1 MITNLEGLLE
11 RILLLSSC
19 AGCVVWELL
28 ASILVLLSI
37 SEGDLSRDA
46 VLQILENSQA
56 DAFRTTAVIWRWV
69 VERKDVSV
77 GETRRYNDAP
87 LSEILCLAKRSSVTE
102 PAASTRPSDTSTAE
116 EDELRVYVSED
127 TMWESLTGHGVD
139 HKRIPRSEWI
149 LLQGIASTAT
159 KGILQGDLGRLVGQ
173 DKRSVPK
180 RTSCLVEK
188 GYITKRTTLVRGT
201 KTSKL
206 WLKFLAP
213 STSDES
219 NEGREAE
226 NDVTLS
232 RQILVEN
239 LEPVPWHTRW
249 TGDSIDY
256 KVLATTIMA
265 ICKEWNVMRLQDLKS
280 KLCVLGMTWQ
290 MKVVSKICRFL
301 NARGTIQYVAAKL
314 NSRIFKD
321 CIRFRREMNAR
332 DWSIFLATGKR
343 TAKLSKNAA
352 QEYVEDDASMIG
364 IFKGTRGFG
373 PSHSPSWCIYT
384 PITSLVALFIQESG
398 FDGLTNPQLCAM
410 TIGPSFTRY
419 LAGLTASISTDNI
432 QPSNVM
438 HLSVKSERGRPGKSS
453 SLYYYSMT
461 SSEAHED
468 GTQRSIHRSV
478 PNAEGY
484 CCSSSESYSFTGLAH
499 RSCIPSRSLTLSDL
513 CQRGLSQQKRRGRPR
528 KIKLEQRP
536 TSPDP
541 TSQELTLAHD
551 PATRGIRRTI
561 IQSMVLEGDVE
572 LGDQRVETEHDR
584 ETSGMRDLMEPVD
597 MKALEERT
605 TRARGRPRIPDAGQ
619 AGRKSLASRSQA
631 ANGRQFKCEKC
642 AGTWKNDVG
651 LKYHLEKSQ
660 THCNPSFKPHLI
672 SSSKASGFAL
682 IKRHALQTTRPTR
695 KNNNTHADDLFA
707 DGKSSCVQPI
717 GEKQTNFKGKGVL
730 GLAVSSIRK
739 KHHQKVELAKI
750 NEDISI
756 LSGQAKLLTAV
767 SVSSPRQV
775 DPFAKPA
782 VRQFAARRHSKS
794 MPEDPEASKSCGR
807 PQQVVFEASEAHPVV
822 SALTPPDSALPAEH
836 VKEPPE
842 KLRIKNPVRHVL
854 MNIITELLYR
864 HSGTLPTGEPLV
876 SLVYEKW
883 KSKHREG
890 DAPSPARIKST
901 MLQMIREKKIVDQWH
916 AFRAPDGRIGKC
928 QIITIPSV
936 PAFAPETKTLVEK
949 IRQIY
954 PANILPHQM
963 PGHPYKPQSLE
974 TAIEEEE
981 ESDLVRTHQ
990 HDSKPGGR
998 GRRSLAAGVAVLS
1011 APVYAAQIAMKRAVE
1026 TGELPSFPGKRR
1038 RTTEEVTQALEVSQN
1053 QQFWPVTDLCP
1064 PSSNI
1069 QQLPP
1074 STSPGFTMDILFDK
1088 DTKSGH
1094 GVTRIATPLWD
1105 RNSLTHCF
1113 ERLAGSMQREG
1124 WIEESSGFSWATH
1137 YRMPTQSPFKAHADR
1152 LQSDYFVEKLKLCLD
1167 IETEVEYNVQLP
1179 TRAHNVFINF
1189 HGGDTGIHLQ
1199 MPMLQWHKPN
1209 RRQSIT
1215 ADAAIKA
1222 DDNAVGSSSV
1232 SAVDNEPEPET
1243 ATLQRSYFL
1252 NSDPPRQRT
1261 PTSLKRLTL
1270 ASRILTPLAPEAH
1283 EHRLAVERRS
1293 DVDDNEIVAAFVV
1306 IRSLLGGIDRT
1317 IDWGLLAHLF
1327 PTIGL
1332 QYLRRFWARLR
1343 KEQASFM
1350 AKATQEF
1357 QDSLILAIQADEIA
1371 IPNYERP
1378 LDYDWMRL
1386 IQWAIKHPNQEHLQL
1401 PSSRERFN
1409 HEFTCKSGIDNSEDW
1424 KEKFFHPQSSVYAR
1438 FEAATLH
1445 SGSLTTTEITQILR
1459 SEPALSTVDVARSWI
1474 RSLCCTS
1481 ETEYTPQDVKERF
1494 SMLSQ
1499 DTQQRNTAVLKTAI
1513 DQLTRERVIC
1523 KSKRTPFGGRPYR
1536 LNESYASVLSKV
1548 SHRQKY
1554 LDAVAFKESLDK
1566 AFQGAGAMRV
1576 PYTLSDGA
1584 MMALMNLIA
1593 SERIRIAAA
1602 AVPNIPFGFEPG
1614 NYESR
1619 KYPKSYYHM
1628 DLEIQPTH
1636 TYLFNDDIDIIR
1648 LVRQVG
1654 PPREGRTR
1662 EIPQW
1667 IDFFGKLD
1675 KQRWADILGA
1685 VCFAF
1690 NTRGIVSV
1698 AGMCEAVAPIL
1709 DVFEAQ
1715 LIVSWG
1721 LETGLF
1727 VRGKEYFDI
1736 GLGEWWWLVAQRP

>member
-1 MITNLEGLLE
+1 
-11 RILLLSSC
+11 
-19 AGCVVWELL
+19 
-28 ASILVLLSI
+28 
-37 SEGDLSRDA
+37 
-46 VLQILENSQA
+46 
-56 DAFRTTAVIWRWV
+56 
-69 VERKDVSV
+69 
-77 GETRRYNDAP
+77 
-87 LSEILCLAKRSSVTE
+87 
-102 PAASTRPSDTSTAE
+102 
-116 EDELRVYVSED
+116 
-127 TMWESLTGHGVD
+127 
-139 HKRIPRSEWI
+139 
-149 LLQGIASTAT
+149 
-159 KGILQGDLGRLVGQ
+159 
-173 DKRSVPK
+173 
-180 RTSCLVEK
+180 
-188 GYITKRTTLVRGT
+188 
-201 KTSKL
+201 
-206 WLKFLAP
+206 
-213 STSDES
+213 
-219 NEGREAE
+219 
-226 NDVTLS
+226 
-232 RQILVEN
+232 
-239 LEPVPWHTRW
+239 
-249 TGDSIDY
+249 
-256 KVLATTIMA
+256 
-265 ICKEWNVMRLQDLKS
+265 
-280 KLCVLGMTWQ
+280 
-290 MKVVSKICRFL
+290 
-301 NARGTIQYVAAKL
+301 
-314 NSRIFKD
+314 
-321 CIRFRREMNAR
+321 
-332 DWSIFLATGKR
+332 
-343 TAKLSKNAA
+343 
-352 QEYVEDDASMIG
+352 
-364 IFKGTRGFG
+364 
-373 PSHSPSWCIYT
+373 
-384 PITSLVALFIQESG
+384 
-398 FDGLTNPQLCAM
+398 
-410 TIGPSFTRY
+410 
-419 LAGLTASISTDNI
+419 
-432 QPSNVM
+432 
-438 HLSVKSERGRPGKSS
+438 
-453 SLYYYSMT
+453 
-461 SSEAHED
+461 
-468 GTQRSIHRSV
+468 
-478 PNAEGY
+478 
-484 CCSSSESYSFTGLAH
+484 
-499 RSCIPSRSLTLSDL
+499 
-513 CQRGLSQQKRRGRPR
+513 
-528 KIKLEQRP
+528 
-536 TSPDP
+536 
-541 TSQELTLAHD
+541 
-551 PATRGIRRTI
+551 
-561 IQSMVLEGDVE
+561 MVLEGDVE

-864 HSGTLPTGEPLV
+864 HSGTLPT
-876 SLVYEKW
+876 
-883 KSKHREG
+883 
-890 DAPSPARIKST
+890 
-901 MLQMIREKKIVDQWH
+901 
-916 AFRAPDGRIGKC
+916 
-928 QIITIPSV
+928 
-936 PAFAPETKTLVEK
+936 
-949 IRQIY
+949 
-954 PANILPHQM
+954 
-963 PGHPYKPQSLE
+963 
-974 TAIEEEE
+974 
-981 ESDLVRTHQ
+981 
-990 HDSKPGGR
+990 
-998 GRRSLAAGVAVLS
+998 
-1011 APVYAAQIAMKRAVE
+1011 
-1026 TGELPSFPGKRR
+1026 
-1038 RTTEEVTQALEVSQN
+1038 
-1053 QQFWPVTDLCP
+1053 
-1064 PSSNI
+1064 
-1069 QQLPP
+1069 
-1074 STSPGFTMDILFDK
+1074 
-1088 DTKSGH
+1088 
-1094 GVTRIATPLWD
+1094 
-1105 RNSLTHCF
+1105 
-1113 ERLAGSMQREG
+1113 
-1124 WIEESSGFSWATH
+1124 
-1137 YRMPTQSPFKAHADR
+1137 
-1152 LQSDYFVEKLKLCLD
+1152 D

-1513 DQLTRERVIC
+1513 DQLT
-1523 KSKRTPFGGRPYR
+1523 
-1536 LNESYASVLSKV
+1536 LNES
-1548 SHRQKY
+1548 
-1554 LDAVAFKESLDK
+1554 
-1566 AFQGAGAMRV
+1566 G
-1576 PYTLSDGA
+1576 
-1584 MMALMNLIA
+1584 
-1593 SERIRIAAA
+1593 
-1602 AVPNIPFGFEPG
+1602 
-1614 NYESR
+1614 
-1619 KYPKSYYHM
+1619 
-1628 DLEIQPTH
+1628 
-1636 TYLFNDDIDIIR
+1636 
-1648 LVRQVG
+1648 
-1654 PPREGRTR
+1654 
-1662 EIPQW
+1662 
-1667 IDFFGKLD
+1667 
-1675 KQRWADILGA
+1675 
-1685 VCFAF
+1685 
-1690 NTRGIVSV
+1690 
-1698 AGMCEAVAPIL
+1698 
-1709 DVFEAQ
+1709 
-1715 LIVSWG
+1715 
-1721 LETGLF
+1721 
-1727 VRGKEYFDI
+1727 
-1736 GLGEWWWLVAQRP
+1736 